1 MGIAERR
8 RRERES
14 RRELAID
21 STMSIYEKDG
31 YHAITVEKIAEWI
44 IR

>member
-14 RRELAID
+14 WRELAIN
-21 STMSIYEKDG
+21 SAMSIDEEDG
-31 YHAITVEKIAEWI
+31 NHAITVEKIAEWI